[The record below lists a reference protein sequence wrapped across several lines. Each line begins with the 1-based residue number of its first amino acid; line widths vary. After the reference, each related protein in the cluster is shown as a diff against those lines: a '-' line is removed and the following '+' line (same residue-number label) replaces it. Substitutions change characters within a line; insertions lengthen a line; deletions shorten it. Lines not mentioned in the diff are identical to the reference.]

1 MRIALIFLTLAVA
14 GCASSGMPS
23 DLKRHIKAKS
33 TSLIRGTVEVSMDTI
48 FYKGEPWGIMR
59 LAPGNLGLYPS
70 YHIYTLRDQ
79 LVITA
84 VPKAIEDSTQESQMI
99 YLIHFLSEAT
109 PDPSIYPVFL
119 RRRDLAHDLV
129 SYRVIENN
137 TLNESGIKNFQ
148 RIFKKYTENN

>member
-1 MRIALIFLTLAVA
+1 MFLALAVA
-14 GCASSGMPS
+14 SCASSGMPS

-33 TSLIRGTVEVSMDTI
+33 TSLIKGTVEVSMDTI

-59 LAPGNLGLYPS
+59 SAPGQLGFFPS
-70 YHIYTLRDQ
+70 YNIYTLRDQ

-84 VPKAIEDSTQESQMI
+84 VPKATEDSTQENQTI

-109 PDPSIYPVFL
+109 PYPSIYPVFL
-119 RRRDLAHDLV
+119 RRRDLANDLV

-137 TLNESGIKNFQ
+137 TLNEVGIKNFQ
-148 RIFKKYTENN
+148 RIFKIFAENQ